1 MSYVKLFGGPWDGRI
16 ENVVDGCDGL
26 LMQSPFKGFAP
37 VHAGVCRNANAVL
50 HRYRRSPDDPTRFV
64 YDGTNE

>member
-26 LMQSPFKGFAP
+26 WMNPRTAEGPRIYHQ
-37 VHAGVCRNANAVL
+37 
-50 HRYRRSPDDPTRFV
+50 YRRSPEDPTRFV
-64 YDGTNE
+64 YEGTNE